1 MFICKKEEEEKEK
14 EGNIMLHPK
23 LPSHVSQAD
32 WTGAPSA
39 SYLTGTH
46 PEPASTTLA
55 GTTHILPIKTSYY
68 TADVPIWLDL
78 VDAPAEWSASFLSPE
93 AKEVLTV
100 LGGLAVVFALPSS
113 PSSSSSTL
121 APAPADVTATATP
134 ALASAP
140 SPPPSIEDTRALIT
154 EVGRVVREGLGGWG
168 WDGVGLGIGVGD
180 GTADEW
186 EDLCAEWGLEFVQVR
201 GGKKDDGRNEFG
213 VEGPFWEEE
222 GKRES
227 WTFIPEP
234 IYPYSAQRQRPV
246 HADIPSP
253 EKMGI
258 ARVLEALES
267 NDWDAADDM
276 DGPSD
281 LDSDLDAAA
290 GDLPRKP
297 RPLAGGTSNNDD
309 GDDDDDEFDLDDP
322 ENLDFG
328 FDRADFEGLKK
339 AIWNL
344 EQEPEEDDEVVEGG
358 ATDTAKT
365 ASGSAGGATTVEKP
379 DSAKTMQK
387 KKAED
392 AEKEDLDAEDVEKI
406 EQMMRKLQAVR
417 DLSAGL
423 PEDQRRRMAKKAVG
437 EVMKE
442 L

>member
-1 MFICKKEEEEKEK
+1 
-14 EGNIMLHPK
+14 
-23 LPSHVSQAD
+23 
-32 WTGAPSA
+32 
-39 SYLTGTH
+39 
-46 PEPASTTLA
+46 
-55 GTTHILPIKTSYY
+55 
-68 TADVPIWLDL
+68 
-78 VDAPAEWSASFLSPE
+78 
-93 AKEVLTV
+93 
-100 LGGLAVVFALPSS
+100 
-113 PSSSSSTL
+113 
-121 APAPADVTATATP
+121 
-134 ALASAP
+134 
-140 SPPPSIEDTRALIT
+140 
-154 EVGRVVREGLGGWG
+154 
-168 WDGVGLGIGVGD
+168 
-180 GTADEW
+180 
-186 EDLCAEWGLEFVQVR
+186 
-201 GGKKDDGRNEFG
+201 
-213 VEGPFWEEE
+213 
-222 GKRES
+222 
-227 WTFIPEP
+227 
-234 IYPYSAQRQRPV
+234 
-246 HADIPSP
+246 
-253 EKMGI
+253 MGI

-297 RPLAGGTSNNDD
+297 RPLAGGAGNVDD

-358 ATDTAKT
+358 AADTAKAT
-365 ASGSAGGATTVEKP
+365 SGSAGGAATTDNP
-379 DSAKTMQK
+379 DAKKHK
-387 KKAED
+387 KKAEE
-392 AEKEDLDAEDVEKI
+392 AEKEDLNAEDVEKI

>member
-1 MFICKKEEEEKEK
+1 MEVK
-14 EGNIMLHPK
+14 NPRRVLA
-23 LPSHVSQAD
+23 VSLAD
-32 WTGAPSA
+32 STQHLSRVIKD
-39 SYLTGTH
+39 LTGTH

-78 VDAPAEWSASFLSPE
+78 VDSPAEWSASFLSPE

-113 PSSSSSTL
+113 PSSSSST
-121 APAPADVTATATP
+121 
-134 ALASAP
+134 SAP
-140 SPPPSIEDTRALIT
+140 SPADEDTRALIT

-213 VEGPFWEEE
+213 
-222 GKRES
+222 
-227 WTFIPEP
+227 
-234 IYPYSAQRQRPV
+234 
-246 HADIPSP
+246 

-281 LDSDLDAAA
+281 LDSDLDTAA

-297 RPLAGGTSNNDD
+297 RPLAGGTSNDDD
-309 GDDDDDEFDLDDP
+309 GDDNDDFDLDDP

-344 EQEPEEDDEVVEGG
+344 EQEPEDEDEVVEGG
-358 ATDTAKT
+358 AADTAKA
-365 ASGSAGGATTVEKP
+365 ASGSAGGATTTEKP
-379 DSAKTMQK
+379 DSAKTTQE